1 MGMRSLFVME
11 SPSRFRFAIGSSMF
25 GYIDVMLMKL
35 LRVLTVSF
43 FFGLPIG
50 ALAETCQFNSQP
62 PMPCSITYTCS
73 PTYSG
78 DCGIGSTMTIKWR
91 DGVTQV
97 YRQSS
102 NGGHGGGGK
111 FYLYTDKYGG
121 EWLWG
126 MPGPT
131 SRFGLHNSNNGNKIY
146 FW

>member
-1 MGMRSLFVME
+1 MV
-11 SPSRFRFAIGSSMF
+11 

-43 FFGLPIG
+43 FFGLPAG
-50 ALAETCQFNSQP
+50 ALADTCQFNSQP
-62 PMPCSITYTCS
+62 PMPCSITYK
-73 PTYSG
+73 G
-78 DCGIGSTMTIKWR
+78 DGIGSTMTIKWR

-97 YRQSS
+97 YRKSS
-102 NGGHGGGGK
+102 NGGHGLGGK

-126 MPGPT
+126 MTGPT